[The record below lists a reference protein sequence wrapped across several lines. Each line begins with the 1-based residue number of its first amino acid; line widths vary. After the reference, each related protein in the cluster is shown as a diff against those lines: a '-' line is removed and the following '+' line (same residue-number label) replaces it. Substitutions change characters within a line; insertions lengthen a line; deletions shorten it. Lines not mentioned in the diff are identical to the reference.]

1 MFSRLAGWHQN
12 CWVLEDKLELLIR
25 WSRVLHLESSGIPG
39 MYYQILKMCFER
51 QWSVKKGWSWG
62 VYPSGSSRRPANTY
76 GSQWANTLLSPNQ
89 IRVALQH
96 LPDTLPVCCVMAL
109 WFVSRLCSWPFKVS
123 VKANQDLTLIRS
135 RVLGF
140 KGTLEQT
147 VLQGKVSIRTVIH
160 ATERQ
165 GGEDWVQAPGVD
177 GRASYRFQGV
187 ARGPGGWWVLAASVS
202 LILGKQEKGKGLALQ
217 LIPIHHYEMC
227 HK

>member
-1 MFSRLAGWHQN
+1 
-12 CWVLEDKLELLIR
+12 
-25 WSRVLHLESSGIPG
+25 

-51 QWSVKKGWSWG
+51 QWSVKKGEVG
-62 VYPSGSSRRPANTY
+62 VYTPWVLVADLQTPY
-76 GSQWANTLLSPNQ
+76 GSQWANTLFFPNQ

-96 LPDTLPVCCVMAL
+96 LPDTLPVCSVMAL

-123 VKANQDLTLIRS
+123 VKANQGLTLIRS
-135 RVLGF
+135 QVLGF

-187 ARGPGGWWVLAASVS
+187 GRGPGGEYLQPVYLWF
-202 LILGKQEKGKGLALQ
+202 LGSRKRAKVW
-217 LIPIHHYEMC
+217 PFS
-227 HK
+227 